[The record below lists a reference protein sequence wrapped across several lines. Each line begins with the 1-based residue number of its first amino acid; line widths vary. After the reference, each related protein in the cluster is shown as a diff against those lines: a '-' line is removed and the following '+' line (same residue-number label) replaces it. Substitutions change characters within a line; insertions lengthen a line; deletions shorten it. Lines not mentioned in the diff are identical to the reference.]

1 MFETLT
7 KATLDKIFVLMA
19 EYAADPREG
28 KIDLGVGVYKD
39 PTGNTPIM
47 SAVRKAEK
55 RINETARTK
64 TYKGVV
70 GNKEFSAAVVD
81 LALADAVDRSRI
93 RCVNG
98 NGGTGALMI
107 LAHVLGRARPKGKIH
122 ISDPSWP
129 NHWPLCELA
138 GLTPVYYPYFDPKT
152 RRVDFE
158 AMMQVVDGLGP
169 DDILLLHGCCHNP
182 TGASLSNAQWDIV
195 AESLKRTGAFPLV
208 DLAYLGFGDG
218 LEADAYGVR
227 KVVSSVPEA
236 MVAFSAS
243 KNFGLYRERAGV
255 AIAIGKNA
263 EDAEIVSSQMQ
274 NVIRATISQTPD
286 HGAEI
291 VQIILNDKELR
302 AEWEKELTEMRE
314 RMKRLRVKLAA
325 AIRERSNSADFDFI
339 AEHTGMFSLLGL
351 PEDVVQKLK
360 LDDAIYMIND
370 SRINVAGIPEDRIG
384 ELADKLLAAVRQPA

>member
-1 MFETLT
+1 MFETLK

-19 EYAADPREG
+19 EYAADPRDG

-39 PTGNTPIM
+39 PKGVTPVM
-47 SAVRKAEK
+47 SSVKKAEQ
-55 RINETARTK
+55 RILDSAKTK

-70 GNKEFSAAVVD
+70 GNKEFSAAIVD
-81 LALADAVDRSRI
+81 LALGGVVDNKRI

-98 NGGTGALMI
+98 AGGTGALSI
-107 LAHVLGRARPKGKIH
+107 LMNVLGRARPKGRIF

-129 NHWPLCELA
+129 NHWPMAELA
-138 GLTPVYYPYFDPKT
+138 GLTPVYYPYFDHA
-152 RRVDFE
+152 RRLVDFDK
-158 AMMQVVDGLGP
+158 MMGTLDTLTP
-169 DDILLLHGCCHNP
+169 DDIVLLHGCCHNP
-182 TGASLSNAQWDIV
+182 TGASLTNAQWDEV
-195 AESLKRTGAFPLV
+195 VESLKRTGAFPLV

-255 AIAIGKNA
+255 AIAIA
-263 EDAEIVSSQMQ
+263 RDSDSADVVSSQMQ

-291 VQIILNDKELR
+291 VRVILEDKELR
-302 AEWEKELTEMRE
+302 AEWEAELTEMRE
-314 RMKRLRVKLAA
+314 RMKRLRVKLAD
-325 AIRERSNSADFDFI
+325 AIRQRSNSKDFDFI

-351 PEDVVQKLK
+351 PEDVVTKLK
-360 LDDAIYMIND
+360 LDDGVYMIND

-384 ELADKLLAAVRQPA
+384 ELADKMLAAIR

>member
-1 MFETLT
+1 MFETLK

-19 EYAADPREG
+19 EYANDPRDG

-39 PTGNTPIM
+39 PKGVTPVM
-47 SAVRKAEK
+47 SSVRKAEQK
-55 RINETARTK
+55 MLETAKTK

-81 LALADAVDRSRI
+81 LALGGVVDSKRI

-98 NGGTGALMI
+98 AGGTGALSI
-107 LAHVLGRARPKGKIH
+107 LMNVLARARPGGRIF

-129 NHWPLCELA
+129 NHWPMTELV
-138 GLTPVYYPYFDPKT
+138 GLKPHHYPYFDPKT
-152 RRVDFE
+152 RAVDFK
-158 AMMQVVDGLGP
+158 AMMGVLDTLNSN
-169 DDILLLHGCCHNP
+169 DIVLLHGCCHNP
-182 TGASLSNAQWDIV
+182 TGASLSNAQWDEV
-195 AESLKRTGAFPLV
+195 VESLKRTGAFPLV

-218 LEADAYGVR
+218 IEADAYGVR
-227 KVVSSVPEA
+227 KVVSSVPES

-255 AIAIGKNA
+255 AIAIA
-263 EDAEIVSSQMQ
+263 RDSESADVVSSQMQ

-291 VQIILNDKELR
+291 VRLILEDKDLR
-302 AEWEKELTEMRE
+302 AEWEAELTEMRE
-314 RMKRLRVKLAA
+314 RMKRLRVKLAE
-325 AIRERSNSADFDFI
+325 AIRQRSNSTDFDFI
-339 AEHTGMFSLLGL
+339 ADHTGMFSLLGL
-351 PEDVVQKLK
+351 PEDVVTKLK

-384 ELADKLLAAVRQPA
+384 ELADKMLAALR

>member
-1 MFETLT
+1 MFETLK

-19 EYAADPREG
+19 EYAADPRDG

-39 PTGNTPIM
+39 PKGVTPVM
-47 SAVRKAEK
+47 SSVKKAEQ
-55 RINETARTK
+55 RILDSARTK

-70 GNKEFSAAVVD
+70 GNKEFSAAIVD
-81 LALADAVDRSRI
+81 LALGGVVDNKRI

-98 NGGTGALMI
+98 AGGTGALSI
-107 LAHVLGRARPKGKIH
+107 LMNVLGRARPKGRIF

-129 NHWPLCELA
+129 NHWPMAELA
-138 GLTPVYYPYFDPKT
+138 GLTPVYYPYFDHAK
-152 RRVDFE
+152 RLVDFDK
-158 AMMQVVDGLGP
+158 MMGTLNTLTS
-169 DDILLLHGCCHNP
+169 DDIVLLHGCCHNP
-182 TGASLSNAQWDIV
+182 TGASLTNAQWDEV
-195 AESLKRTGAFPLV
+195 VESLKRTGAFPLV

-227 KVVSSVPEA
+227 KVVSSVPES

-255 AIAIGKNA
+255 AIAIA
-263 EDAEIVSSQMQ
+263 RDSESADVVSSQMQ

-291 VQIILNDKELR
+291 VRVILEDKELR
-302 AEWEKELTEMRE
+302 AEWEAELTEMRE
-314 RMKRLRVKLAA
+314 RMKRLRVKLAD
-325 AIRERSNSADFDFI
+325 AIRQRSNSKDFDFI

-351 PEDVVQKLK
+351 PEDVVTKLK
-360 LDDAIYMIND
+360 LDDGIYMIND

-384 ELADKLLAAVRQPA
+384 ELADKMLAAIR

>member
-1 MFETLT
+1 MFETLK

-19 EYAADPREG
+19 EYAADPRDG

-39 PTGNTPIM
+39 PKGVTPVM
-47 SAVRKAEK
+47 SSVKKAEQ
-55 RINETARTK
+55 RILDSAKTK

-70 GNKEFSAAVVD
+70 GNKEFSAAIVD
-81 LALADAVDRSRI
+81 LALGGVVDNKRI

-98 NGGTGALMI
+98 AGGTGALSI
-107 LAHVLGRARPKGKIH
+107 LMNVLGRARPKGRIF

-129 NHWPLCELA
+129 NHWPMAELA
-138 GLTPVYYPYFDPKT
+138 GLTPVYYPYFDHAK
-152 RRVDFE
+152 RLVDFDK
-158 AMMQVVDGLGP
+158 MMGTLDTLTS
-169 DDILLLHGCCHNP
+169 DDIVLLHGCCHNP
-182 TGASLSNAQWDIV
+182 TGASLSNAQWDQV
-195 AESLKRTGAFPLV
+195 VESLKRTGAFPLV

-227 KVVSSVPEA
+227 KVVSSVPES

-255 AIAIGKNA
+255 AIAIAKDSDSA
-263 EDAEIVSSQMQ
+263 DVVSSQMQ

-291 VQIILNDKELR
+291 VRVILEDKELR
-302 AEWEKELTEMRE
+302 AEWEAELTEMRE
-314 RMKRLRVKLAA
+314 RMKRLRVKLAD
-325 AIRERSNSADFDFI
+325 AIRQRSNSKDFDFI

-351 PEDVVQKLK
+351 NEDVVTKLK
-360 LDDAIYMIND
+360 LDDGIYMIND

-384 ELADKLLAAVRQPA
+384 ELADKMLAAIR

>member
-1 MFETLT
+1 MFETLK

-19 EYAADPREG
+19 EYAADPRDG

-39 PTGNTPIM
+39 PKGVTPVM
-47 SAVRKAEK
+47 SSVKKAEQ
-55 RINETARTK
+55 RILDSAKTK

-70 GNKEFSAAVVD
+70 GNKEFSAAIVD
-81 LALADAVDRSRI
+81 LALGGVVDNKRI

-98 NGGTGALMI
+98 AGGTGALSI
-107 LAHVLGRARPKGKIH
+107 LMNVLGRARPKGRIF

-129 NHWPLCELA
+129 NHWPMAELA
-138 GLTPVYYPYFDPKT
+138 GLTPVYYPYFDHAK
-152 RRVDFE
+152 RLVDFDK
-158 AMMQVVDGLGP
+158 MMGTLNTLTS
-169 DDILLLHGCCHNP
+169 DDIVLLHGCCHNP
-182 TGASLSNAQWDIV
+182 TGASLTNAQWDEV
-195 AESLKRTGAFPLV
+195 VESLKRTGAFPLV

-227 KVVSSVPEA
+227 KVVSSVPES

-255 AIAIGKNA
+255 AIAIA
-263 EDAEIVSSQMQ
+263 SDSDSADVVSSQMQ

-291 VQIILNDKELR
+291 VRVILEDKELR
-302 AEWEKELTEMRE
+302 AEWEAELTEMRE
-314 RMKRLRVKLAA
+314 RMKRLRVKLAD
-325 AIRERSNSADFDFI
+325 AIRQRSNSKDFDFI

-351 PEDVVQKLK
+351 PEDVVTKLK
-360 LDDAIYMIND
+360 LDDGIYMIND

-384 ELADKLLAAVRQPA
+384 ELADKMLAAIR

>member
-1 MFETLT
+1 MFETLN

-19 EYAADPREG
+19 EYAADPRDG

-55 RINETARTK
+55 RINDTAKTK

-70 GNKEFSAAVVD
+70 GNKEFSAGIVE
-81 LALADAVDRSRI
+81 LALGNSVDKARVRT
-93 RCVNG
+93 VNG

-107 LAHVLGRARPKGKIH
+107 LAHVLGRARPKGRIF

-129 NHWPLCELA
+129 NHWPLCEMA

-158 AMMQVVDGLGP
+158 AMVKALDALGP
-169 DDILLLHGCCHNP
+169 DDIVLLHGCCHNP
-182 TGASLSNAQWDIV
+182 TGASLTNAQWDRV
-195 AESLKRTGAFPLV
+195 AESLQKTGAFPLV

-218 LEADAYGVR
+218 LEEDAYGTR
-227 KVVSSVPEA
+227 KVVSSVPES

-243 KNFGLYRERAGV
+243 KNFGLYRDRAGV
-255 AIAIGKNA
+255 AIAIAHDGERA
-263 EDAEIVSSQMQ
+263 DVVSSQMQ
-274 NVIRATISQTPD
+274 NVIRASISQTPD

-302 AEWEKELTEMRE
+302 AEWEAELTEMRE
-314 RMKRLRVKLAA
+314 RMKRLRVKLAE
-325 AIRERSNSADFDFI
+325 AIKARSNSADFDFI

-351 PEDVVQKLK
+351 SEDVVTKLK
-360 LDDAIYMIND
+360 VKDGVYMIND
-370 SRINVAGIPEDRIG
+370 SRINVAGIPEDRVG
-384 ELADKLLAAVRQPA
+384 ELADFILAATK

>member
-1 MFETLT
+1 MFETLK

-19 EYAADPREG
+19 EYANDPRDG

-39 PTGNTPIM
+39 PKGVTPVM
-47 SAVRKAEK
+47 SSVKKAEQ
-55 RINETARTK
+55 RILDSAKTK

-70 GNKEFSAAVVD
+70 GNKEFSAAIVD
-81 LALADAVDRSRI
+81 LALGGVVDNKRI

-98 NGGTGALMI
+98 AGGTGALSI
-107 LAHVLGRARPKGKIH
+107 LMNVLGRARPKGRIF

-129 NHWPLCELA
+129 NHWPMAELA
-138 GLTPVYYPYFDPKT
+138 GLTPVYYPYFDHAK
-152 RRVDFE
+152 RLVDFDK
-158 AMMQVVDGLGP
+158 MMGTLNTLTS
-169 DDILLLHGCCHNP
+169 DDIVLLHGCCHNP
-182 TGASLSNAQWDIV
+182 TGASLTNAQWDEV
-195 AESLKRTGAFPLV
+195 VESLKRTGAFPLV

-255 AIAIGKNA
+255 AIAIA
-263 EDAEIVSSQMQ
+263 RDSDSADVVSSQMQ

-291 VQIILNDKELR
+291 VRVILEDKELR
-302 AEWEKELTEMRE
+302 AEWEAELTEMRE
-314 RMKRLRVKLAA
+314 RMKRLRVKLAD
-325 AIRERSNSADFDFI
+325 AIRQRSNSKDFDFI

-351 PEDVVQKLK
+351 PEDVVTKLK
-360 LDDAIYMIND
+360 LDDGVYMIND

-384 ELADKLLAAVRQPA
+384 ELADKMLAAIR